1 MDVIRV
7 LCDVGIQ
14 NSDDII
20 LSHIKNNIIPF
31 SKKNQVYNFKI
42 LGNIQ
47 ALENSNHN
55 EEIPYEDTKF
65 SDIKANPFMLKESY
79 NLASIDHQFNITK
92 HNSGALAPQ
101 LLKSQT
107 YAICGS
113 KNIAFVE
120 YLQYRNELTYI
131 YNLGTPYSDKII
143 NISLINEERLY
154 NLNTQNSHLENIY
167 KDYEYYTNKIRKV
180 DQDGIDVFISENYY
194 SGGELVYQIMLM
206 LKILKNN
213 GDAIIKISLS
223 NNKFINDIVKILSIC
238 FNEVYLFKTFLTN
251 INNDYYYIVCKQ
263 FNFFDSLE
271 ISKLLKIILSKINY
285 NSTPIELFS
294 NKDEDVTKYIDQ
306 IKKLID
312 IERNFNSSL
321 YVPQKAKIYLNIN

>member
-92 HNSGALAPQ
+92 HN
-101 LLKSQT
+101 
-107 YAICGS
+107 
-113 KNIAFVE
+113 N
-120 YLQYRNELTYI
+120 
-131 YNLGTPYSDKII
+131 
-143 NISLINEERLY
+143 
-154 NLNTQNSHLENIY
+154 
-167 KDYEYYTNKIRKV
+167 
-180 DQDGIDVFISENYY
+180 
-194 SGGELVYQIMLM
+194 
-206 LKILKNN
+206 
-213 GDAIIKISLS
+213 
-223 NNKFINDIVKILSIC
+223 
-238 FNEVYLFKTFLTN
+238 
-251 INNDYYYIVCKQ
+251 
-263 FNFFDSLE
+263 
-271 ISKLLKIILSKINY
+271 
-285 NSTPIELFS
+285 
-294 NKDEDVTKYIDQ
+294 
-306 IKKLID
+306 
-312 IERNFNSSL
+312 
-321 YVPQKAKIYLNIN
+321 